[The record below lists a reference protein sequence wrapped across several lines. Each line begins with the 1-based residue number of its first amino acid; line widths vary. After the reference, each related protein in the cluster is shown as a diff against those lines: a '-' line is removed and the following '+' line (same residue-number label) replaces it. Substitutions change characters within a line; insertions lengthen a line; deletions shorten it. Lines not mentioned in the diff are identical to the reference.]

1 MNERILIVED
11 EAIVAESLHDQL
23 ENLGYSICGMASTGE
38 RALEL
43 VAQELPD
50 LVMMDIMLAGELD
63 GIATA
68 QQIMEQ
74 YRLPVVYL
82 TAYSDPKT
90 LERAKITEPFAYL
103 VKPYKERELHSALE
117 ISLYKHRM
125 EQRLRE
131 NERWLDT
138 LLKSIGDSVAT
149 VDLQGLI
156 TSLSPQAE
164 KLSGWTEA
172 EGQGKTL
179 PEVFPLQEGN
189 DEGCLLD
196 LVDEALQGRSVQ
208 CLVEE
213 EPVLITRNGNYVAL
227 DAGAAPLHN
236 DREEIIGAVLVLRNI
251 SPRKQTELELS
262 EARTALTQLLTPRE
276 LEILQ
281 LMVNG
286 FSTKEIAFDL
296 SISPRT
302 VEAHRQNMMVKLQIH
317 DMPMLVRFAITHRL
331 VDLKP
336 V

>member
-23 ENLGYSICGMASTGE
+23 ETLGYSICGMASSGE

-43 VAQELPD
+43 VAQERPD

-68 QQIMEQ
+68 QQIMDQ

-149 VDLQGLI
+149 VDQQGQI

-164 KLSGWTEA
+164 KLSGWPES
-172 EGQGKTL
+172 EGVGKTL

-213 EPVLITRNGNYVAL
+213 EPVLITRSGEYVAL
-227 DAGAAPLHN
+227 DAGAAPLLN
-236 DREEIIGAVLVLRNI
+236 DREEVVGAVLVLRNI
-251 SPRKQTELELS
+251 SPRKQTELQLS

-286 FSTKEIAFDL
+286 SSTKEIAYDL

-331 VDLKP
+331 VDLQP